1 MKAGF
6 WHLICSYYTG
16 EDGGTLMGKME
27 GLITMALLVVIFV
40 MVAGCSHNSGDG
52 TALPGADS
60 ESFNPGVNDTQL
72 DPDSGV
78 ITPVK
83 GFTFDLIKAASWVE
97 PEVEPGSTHYFS
109 FDPCDV
115 GGGALV
121 TWTTDGGYFISES
134 GEYVTTLISET
145 GDLVGWIAPS
155 VSGPSTVGADATG
168 PQGEDDAEMV
178 INVEVGADG
187 RTSQPFYASLIID
200 DGFGGEMEVAAGE
213 LLVSFGKQTDI
224 RRRSAAFNALEVE
237 PLSLVDI
244 DTATYRIRVAS
255 NDDLVEARDEV
266 SSHPEVAFAEYNYIY
281 HLSDHVAPND
291 YYWSSKWDLTR
302 MNILDAW
309 DIEEGTNDV
318 IVAVI
323 DTGVDLDHPDLVN
336 RIMNG
341 ADFVSGGD
349 GLGGEVDGDGSDN
362 NFNGWTDEN
371 VGHGT
376 HCAGIIG
383 AESYNGIGS
392 VGVNINVTIL
402 PLRVFPVDGDGG
414 ASVSSISAAMS
425 YARSHGAS
433 VISLSLGGPY
443 YSSTFA
449 NVVQAVIDDGVS
461 VVCAAGNSST
471 DTIYYPAGY
480 PGAIAVA
487 SIDSSDSVSY
497 FSNYGDWIDICAPGS
512 SIRST
517 YYNDTYCLMSG
528 TSMACP
534 EVAGVVA
541 LIRAYKPLF
550 SETEVRE
557 ALMNGAD
564 DSVYDSNPGF
574 IGELGSGC
582 VDALGSLEYCDQAGG
597 LWLTKEDDGWI
608 DAVRDPGRPMGVP
621 AGD

>member
-1 MKAGF
+1 
-6 WHLICSYYTG
+6 
-16 EDGGTLMGKME
+16 
-27 GLITMALLVVIFV
+27 MALLAVIFL
-40 MVAGCSHNSGDG
+40 MVAGCSHNSDDD

-60 ESFNPGVNDTQL
+60 ESFNPGVNDSQYEA
-72 DPDSGV
+72 DPGV

-83 GFTFDLIKAASWVE
+83 GFTFDLIKAGSWVE
-97 PEVEPGSTHYFS
+97 PEVEPESTHYFS
-109 FDPCDV
+109 YNPIDV

-121 TWTTDGGYFISES
+121 TWTTDAGYFIGES
-134 GEYVTTLISET
+134 GEHVTVLVTET
-145 GDLVGWIAPS
+145 GDLVGWVAPS
-155 VSGPSTVGADATG
+155 ESGPSTVGVDATG
-168 PQGEDDAEMV
+168 PQGEADAEMV
-178 INVEVGADG
+178 INVEMGADG
-187 RTSQPFYASLIID
+187 RTSQPFYTSLIIN

-224 RRRSAAFNALEVE
+224 RRHSAAFNTLEVE

-255 NDDLVEARDEV
+255 DDDLVEARDEI

-281 HLSDHVAPND
+281 HLSDHPAPND
-291 YYWSSKWDLTR
+291 YYWTSKWDLTR

-309 DIEEGTNDV
+309 DIEEGSSDV

-323 DTGVDLDHPDLVN
+323 DSGVDLNHPDLVN
-336 RIMNG
+336 RVMNG

-349 GLGGEVDGDGSDN
+349 GLGGEVDGDGMDN

-383 AESYNGIGS
+383 AESYNGIGTA
-392 VGVNINVTIL
+392 GVNINVTIL
-402 PLRVFPVDGDGG
+402 PLRIFPVDGDGG
-414 ASVSSISAAMS
+414 ASVSSISSAMT
-425 YARSHGAS
+425 YARSHGAG
-433 VISLSLGGPY
+433 VISLSLGSPY
-443 YSSTFA
+443 YSSTLA
-449 NVVQAVIDDGVS
+449 NAVQAAVNDDVS

-471 DTIYYPAGY
+471 DAIYYPAGH

-497 FSNYGDWIDICAPGS
+497 FSNYGDWVDICAPGS

-541 LIRAYKPLF
+541 LIRAYKPSF
-550 SETEVRE
+550 SETEVAE
-557 ALMNGAD
+557 ALVNGAD
-564 DSVYDSNPGF
+564 ESVYDSNPGF

-582 VDALGSLEYCDQAGG
+582 VDALGSLEYCGPTAGQG
-597 LWLTKEDDGWI
+597 LGHTNENNGLT
-608 DAVRDPGRPMGVP
+608 DAVKDSGGSIGIPLGG
-621 AGD
+621 